1 MADFN
6 ITPIGNTVK
15 PVPGMSL
22 SDMMNMASSAQAYQ
36 QQRQLN
42 PLQLQAAEQTVEQA
56 RQMNPLALQA
66 QQQQTRTGQIAL
78 GLEEQKN
85 TERLAAQDYFSK
97 PDNFLTN
104 GNIDLKKINKVSN
117 LFPLTFPDINQKYT
131 TLADAQT
138 KATSAKQNL
147 TQDQRSIIGSRF
159 AILGRLGVEDK
170 QAYLAEMDVLN
181 KENPDNPDFANL
193 IDAYKTIWKDIP
205 SGKHVPSLAI
215 SGAQSLLKPAEQQS
229 AFAPT
234 AGTLSTGA
242 NILPTVST
250 PSVGGQPPR
259 IQVGQ
264 QPLANVEVPPT
275 SRMVATGRFDMNNNE
290 IFNVVNSS
298 GRVVGQTTVPSG
310 VPEAQMPGVGAA
322 PSAPGTAAANAAAS
336 AARAKALAAEAAGA
350 ALKPLPNAP
359 VLLPS
364 GETALTLEKSNAIR
378 MNSNEAA
385 AQIPIQ
391 YFNSNEIIK
400 LADDVISGIGAQ
412 TIANLTGGYAV
423 FNATRFGRENATNL
437 QKLGHYM
444 ALQTASLANSS
455 GLGGTDAARSLA
467 GEMAGT
473 KEWTPEAIKDT
484 ARVNRALSTSGSL
497 FNQGIEAAFE
507 RSNQNPFSSRKF
519 QNDWSRTL
527 GPNGIDAIRLYD
539 LTINQDMDGVR
550 KFITSLGGTESV
562 KYKTTLA
569 KITEMNNLLKGTK

>member
-36 QQRQLN
+36 QQQQLN
-42 PLQLQAAEQTVEQA
+42 PLQLQASQQAVEQA
-56 RQMNPLALQA
+56 RQMNPSLLQA

-181 KENPDNPDFANL
+181 KENPDNPDFASL

-215 SGAQSLLKPAEQQS
+215 SGAQSLLKPSEQQS

-242 NILPTVST
+242 NILPTVAT

-264 QPLANVEVPPT
+264 QPLAPVEVGPG
-275 SRMVATGRFDMNNNE
+275 SRMVGTNRFDMNNNE

-298 GRVVGQTTVPSG
+298 GRVIGQTTVPSG
-310 VPEAQMPGVGAA
+310 VPEAQMPGAPPASGTPAANATAAAARAAAAAKAAAGAGAA
-322 PSAPGTAAANAAAS
+322 P
-336 AARAKALAAEAAGA
+336 
-350 ALKPLPNAP
+350 KPLPNAP

-400 LADDVISGIGAQ
+400 LADNVISGIGAQ
-412 TIANLTGGYAV
+412 TIANLTGGYAA

-437 QKLGHYM
+437 QQLGHYM

-467 GEMAGT
+467 GQMAGT
-473 KEWTPEAIKDT
+473 TEWTPEAIKDT

-562 KYKTTLA
+562 RYKTTLA

>member
-56 RQMNPLALQA
+56 RRMNPLALQA

-138 KATSAKQNL
+138 KASSAKQNL

-234 AGTLSTGA
+234 AGTLNTGA
-242 NILPTVST
+242 NILPTVAT
-250 PSVGGQPPR
+250 PGVGGQPPS

-264 QPLANVEVPPT
+264 QPLAPVEVGPS
-275 SRMVATGRFDMNNNE
+275 SRMVGTGRFDMNNNE
-290 IFNVVNSS
+290 IFNVFKLS
-298 GRVVGQTTVPSG
+298 GRVIGQTTVPSG

-322 PSAPGTAAANAAAS
+322 PSGTPAANATAAAARAAA
-336 AARAKALAAEAAGA
+336 AAKAGA
-350 ALKPLPNAP
+350 APRPLPNAP
-359 VLLPS
+359 VLLPA
-364 GETALTLEKSNAIR
+364 GETRETLDKSNAIR

-385 AQIPIQ
+385 AQVPNQ

-400 LADDVISGIGAQ
+400 LADNVISGIGAQ

-423 FNATRFGRENATNL
+423 FNATRFGRDNATNL
-437 QKLGHYM
+437 QQLGHYM

-467 GEMAGT
+467 GQMAGT
-473 KEWTPEAIKDT
+473 TEWTPEAIKDT

-519 QNDWSRTL
+519 QNDWSKTL

-550 KFITSLGGTESV
+550 KFITSLGGTESAR
-562 KYKTTLA
+562 YKTTLA
-569 KITEMNNLLKGTK
+569 KITEMNNLLRGTK

>member
-56 RQMNPLALQA
+56 RQMNPPLLQA
-66 QQQQTRTGQIAL
+66 QQQVTRTGQIAL

-242 NILPTVST
+242 NILPTVT
-250 PSVGGQPPR
+250 YPGVGGQPPS

-264 QPLANVEVPPT
+264 QPLAPVEVGPG
-275 SRMVATGRFDMNNNE
+275 SRMVGTGRFDMNNNE

-298 GRVVGQTTVPSG
+298 GRVIGQTTVPSG

-322 PSAPGTAAANAAAS
+322 PSGTPAANATAAAARAAA
-336 AARAKALAAEAAGA
+336 AAKAGA
-350 ALKPLPNAP
+350 APRPLPNAP
-359 VLLPS
+359 VLLPA

-400 LADDVISGIGAQ
+400 LADNVISGIGAQ
-412 TIANLTGGYAV
+412 TIANLTGGYAA

-437 QKLGHYM
+437 QQLGHYM

-467 GEMAGT
+467 GQMAGT
-473 KEWTPEAIKDT
+473 TEWTPEAIKDT

-497 FNQGIEAAFE
+497 FNRGIEAAFE
-507 RSNQNPFSSRKF
+507 RSNQNPFSSRQF
-519 QNDWSRTL
+519 QNDWSKTL

-550 KFITSLGGTESV
+550 KFITSLGGTESAR
-562 KYKTTLA
+562 YKATLA

>member
-56 RQMNPLALQA
+56 RQINPLALQA
-66 QQQQTRTGQIAL
+66 QQQLTRTGQIAL

-85 TERLAAQDYFSK
+85 TERLAAQEHFSK
-97 PDNFLTN
+97 SDNFLTN
-104 GNIDLKKINKVSN
+104 GRIDLNKINKVSN

-138 KATSAKQNL
+138 KANSAKQNL

-159 AILGRLGVEDK
+159 GILGRLGVKDK
-170 QAYLAEMDVLN
+170 QAYLAEMDVLQQ
-181 KENPDNPDFANL
+181 ENPDNPDFAKL
-193 IDAYKTIWKDIP
+193 IDAYKVIWKDLP
-205 SGKHVPSLAI
+205 SGIDLSGLAI
-215 SGAQSLLKPAEQQS
+215 SGAQSLLKPSEQQS

-250 PSVGGQPPR
+250 PGVGGQPPS
-259 IQVGQ
+259 IQVGAK
-264 QPLANVEVPPT
+264 PLASVEVGPT
-275 SRMVATGRFDMNNNE
+275 SRMVGTGRFDMNNNE

-298 GRVVGQTTVPSG
+298 GRVIGQTTVPSG
-310 VPEAQMPGVGAA
+310 VPEAQMPGAGVAPTGTPAANATAAAGRAAAAAKAGAA
-322 PSAPGTAAANAAAS
+322 P
-336 AARAKALAAEAAGA
+336 R
-350 ALKPLPNAP
+350 PLPNAP
-359 VLLPS
+359 VLLPA
-364 GETALTLEKSNAIR
+364 GETKDTLDKSNAIR
-378 MNSNEAA
+378 IDSNKAA
-385 AQIPIQ
+385 AQVPIQ
-391 YFNSNEIIK
+391 YFNSNQIIK
-400 LADDVISGIGAQ
+400 LADDVISGKGAGV
-412 TIANLTGGYAV
+412 IANLTGGYAV
-423 FNATRFGRENATNL
+423 LNALDIGGKNATNL
-437 QKLGHYM
+437 QQLGHYM
-444 ALQTASLANSS
+444 ALQTVSLANSS
-455 GLGGTDAARSLA
+455 GLGGTDQARSLA
-467 GEMAGT
+467 GEMVGT
-473 KEWTPEAIKDT
+473 KEWTHEAIKDT
-484 ARVNRALSTSGSL
+484 ARVNRALSTSTNL
-497 FNQGIEAAFE
+497 FNTGIEAAFE
-507 RSNQNPFSSRKF
+507 KSGGNAFSSRKF

-550 KFITSLGGTESV
+550 KLITSLGGTESAR
-562 KYKTTLA
+562 YKTTLA

>member
-1 MADFN
+1 MVDFN

-36 QQRQLN
+36 QQQQLN
-42 PLQLQAAEQTVEQA
+42 PLQLQTV
-56 RQMNPLALQA
+56 
-66 QQQQTRTGQIAL
+66 QQTARTGQISL

-159 AILGRLGVEDK
+159 AILGRLGVEDT

-193 IDAYKTIWKDIP
+193 IDSYKTIWKDIP

-242 NILPTVST
+242 NILPTVLI
-250 PSVGGQPPR
+250 PGVGGQPPN
-259 IQVGQ
+259 IKVGQ
-264 QPLANVEVPPT
+264 QPLAPVEVGPG
-275 SRMVATGRFDMNNNE
+275 SRMVGTGRFDMNNNE

-298 GRVVGQTTVPSG
+298 GRVIGQTTVPSG
-310 VPEAQMPGVGAA
+310 VPEAQMPGAGAA
-322 PSAPGTAAANAAAS
+322 PSAPPGTGAANATAAA
-336 AARAKALAAEAAGA
+336 ARARALAEGAAGA
-350 ALKPLPNAP
+350 AGAAPKPLPNAP

-364 GETALTLEKSNAIR
+364 GETKETLDKSNAIR
-378 MNSNEAA
+378 IKSNEAA
-385 AQIPIQ
+385 AQVPIQ
-391 YFNSNEIIK
+391 YFNSNQIIK
-400 LADDVISGIGAQ
+400 LADDIISGKGAGV
-412 TIANLTGGYAV
+412 IANLTGGYAV
-423 FNATRFGRENATNL
+423 LNALDIGGKNATNL
-437 QKLGHYM
+437 QQLGHYM

-467 GEMAGT
+467 GEMSGT
-473 KEWTPEAIKDT
+473 KEWTHQAIKDT
-484 ARVNRALSTSGSL
+484 ARVNRALSTSTNL
-497 FNQGIEAAFE
+497 FNQGIETAFE
-507 RSNQNPFSSRKF
+507 KSNKNPFSSRKF
-519 QNDWSRTL
+519 QNDWSKTL

-550 KFITSLGGTESV
+550 KLITSLGGTESV
-562 KYKTTLA
+562 RYKTTLA

>member
-66 QQQQTRTGQIAL
+66 QQQLTRTGQIAL
-78 GLEEQKN
+78 GLEEQKQ

-97 PDNFLTN
+97 SDNFLTN
-104 GNIDLKKINKVSN
+104 GRIDLNKINKVSN

-138 KATSAKQNL
+138 KASSAKQNL

-159 AILGRLGVEDK
+159 GILGRLGVKDK
-170 QAYLAEMDVLN
+170 QAYLAEMDVLQQ
-181 KENPDNPDFANL
+181 ENPDNPDFAKL
-193 IDAYKTIWKDIP
+193 IDAYKVIWKDLP
-205 SGKHVPSLAI
+205 SGIDLSGLAI

-250 PSVGGQPPR
+250 PGVGGQPPS

-264 QPLANVEVPPT
+264 QSLANVEVPPT
-275 SRMVATGRFDMNNNE
+275 SRMVGTGRFDMNNNE

-298 GRVVGQTTVPSG
+298 GRVIGQTTVPSG
-310 VPEAQMPGVGAA
+310 VPEAQMPGAGVA
-322 PSAPGTAAANAAAS
+322 PTGTAAANATAA
-336 AARAKALAAEAAGA
+336 AARAAAAAKAGA
-350 ALKPLPNAP
+350 APRPLPNAP
-359 VLLPS
+359 VLLPP
-364 GETALTLEKSNAIR
+364 GETRDTLDKSNAIR
-378 MNSNEAA
+378 IDSNKAA
-385 AQIPIQ
+385 AQVPIQ
-391 YFNSNEIIK
+391 YFNSNQIIK
-400 LADDVISGIGAQ
+400 LADDVISGKGAGV
-412 TIANLTGGYAV
+412 IANLTGGYAV
-423 FNATRFGRENATNL
+423 LNALDIGGKNATNL
-437 QKLGHYM
+437 QQLGHYM
-444 ALQTASLANSS
+444 ALQTVSLANSS
-455 GLGGTDAARSLA
+455 GLGGTDQARSLA
-467 GEMAGT
+467 GEMVGT
-473 KEWTPEAIKDT
+473 KEWTHEAIKDT
-484 ARVNRALSTSGSL
+484 ARVNRALSTSTNL
-497 FNQGIEAAFE
+497 FNTGIEAAFE
-507 RSNQNPFSSRKF
+507 KSGGNPFSSRKF

-550 KFITSLGGTESV
+550 KLITSLGGTESA
-562 KYKTTLA
+562 KYKSTLA
-569 KITEMNNLLKGTK
+569 KITEMNNLLRGTK

>member
-56 RQMNPLALQA
+56 RQLNPLALQA

-97 PDNFLTN
+97 SDNFLTN

-117 LFPLTFPDINQKYT
+117 LFPLTFSDINQKYT
-131 TLADAQT
+131 TLAEAQT
-138 KATSAKQNL
+138 KASSAKQNL
-147 TQDQRSIIGSRF
+147 TQDQRSMIGSRF

-170 QAYLAEMDVLN
+170 QAYLAEMDVL
-181 KENPDNPDFANL
+181 KQENPDNEDLSNL
-193 IDAYKTIWKDIP
+193 IDAYKVTWKDIP
-205 SGKHVPSLAI
+205 SGKHLPSLAI
-215 SGAQSLLKPAEQQS
+215 SGAQSLLKPSEQQS

-242 NILPTVST
+242 NILPTVAT
-250 PSVGGQPPR
+250 PGVGGQPPS

-264 QPLANVEVPPT
+264 QPLAPVEVGPG
-275 SRMVATGRFDMNNNE
+275 SRMVGTGRFDMNNNE

-298 GRVVGQTTVPSG
+298 GRVIGQTTVPSG

-322 PSAPGTAAANAAAS
+322 PSGTPAANATAAAARAAA
-336 AARAKALAAEAAGA
+336 AAKAGA
-350 ALKPLPNAP
+350 APRPLPNAP
-359 VLLPS
+359 VLLPA

-400 LADDVISGIGAQ
+400 LADNVISGIGAQ
-412 TIANLTGGYAV
+412 TIANLTGGYAA

-437 QKLGHYM
+437 QQLGHYM

-467 GEMAGT
+467 GQMAGT
-473 KEWTPEAIKDT
+473 TEWTPEAIKDT

-497 FNQGIEAAFE
+497 FNRGIEAAFE
-507 RSNQNPFSSRKF
+507 RSNQNPFSSRQF
-519 QNDWSRTL
+519 QNDWSKTL

-550 KFITSLGGTESV
+550 KLITSLGGTESTR
-562 KYKTTLA
+562 YKTTLA

>member
-56 RQMNPLALQA
+56 RQINPLALQA
-66 QQQQTRTGQIAL
+66 QQQLTRTGQIAL

-85 TERLAAQDYFSK
+85 TERLAAQEHFSK
-97 PDNFLTN
+97 SDNFLTN
-104 GNIDLKKINKVSN
+104 GRIDLNKINKVSN

-131 TLADAQT
+131 TLAEAQT
-138 KATSAKQNL
+138 KASSAKQNL
-147 TQDQRSIIGSRF
+147 TQDQRRMVGSRF

-170 QAYLAEMDVLN
+170 QAYLAEMDVL
-181 KENPDNPDFANL
+181 KQENPDNPDLANL
-193 IDAYKTIWKDIP
+193 IDAYKVTWKDIP
-205 SGKHVPSLAI
+205 SGKHLPGLAI
-215 SGAQSLLKPAEQQS
+215 SGAQTLLSPSEQQS
-229 AFAPT
+229 ALAPT

-250 PSVGGQPPR
+250 PGVGGQPPS
-259 IQVGQ
+259 IQVGLN
-264 QPLANVEVPPT
+264 PLAPVEVGPG

-290 IFNVVNSS
+290 IFNVVLAN

-310 VPEAQMPGVGAA
+310 VPEAQMPGAGVAPAGTPAANATAAAARAAAAAKAGAA
-322 PSAPGTAAANAAAS
+322 P
-336 AARAKALAAEAAGA
+336 R
-350 ALKPLPNAP
+350 PLPNAP
-359 VLLPS
+359 VLLPA
-364 GETALTLEKSNAIR
+364 GETKDTLDKSNAIR

-385 AQIPIQ
+385 AQVPIQ
-391 YFNSNEIIK
+391 YFNSNQIIK
-400 LADDVISGIGAQ
+400 LADDVISGKGAGV
-412 TIANLTGGYAV
+412 IANLTGGYAAY
-423 FNATRFGRENATNL
+423 NALDIGGKNATNL
-437 QKLGHYM
+437 QQLGHYM

-467 GEMAGT
+467 GQMAGT
-473 KEWTPEAIKDT
+473 IEWTPEAIKDT
-484 ARVNRALSTSGSL
+484 ARVNRALSTSTNL
-497 FNQGIEAAFE
+497 FNTGIEAAFE
-507 RSNQNPFSSRKF
+507 KSGGNPFSSRQF

-550 KFITSLGGTESV
+550 KLITSLGGTESA
-562 KYKTTLA
+562 KYKSTLA
-569 KITEMNNLLKGTK
+569 KITEMNNLLRGTK

>member
-56 RQMNPLALQA
+56 RRMNPLALQA
-66 QQQQTRTGQIAL
+66 QQQLTRTGQIAL

-97 PDNFLTN
+97 PDNFLTG

-170 QAYLAEMDVLN
+170 QAYLAEMDVLQ
-181 KENPDNPDFANL
+181 KENPDNPDFASL

-215 SGAQSLLKPAEQQS
+215 SGAQSLLKPSEQQS

-234 AGTLSTGA
+234 AGTLNTGA

-250 PSVGGQPPR
+250 PSVGGQPPS
-259 IQVGQ
+259 IQVGAK
-264 QPLANVEVPPT
+264 PLAPVEVGPS

-290 IFNVVNSS
+290 IFNVVLAN

-310 VPEAQMPGVGAA
+310 VPEAQMPAA
-322 PSAPGTAAANAAAS
+322 PSAPPGTGAANATAAA
-336 AARAKALAAEAAGA
+336 ARARAAAAEAAGA
-350 ALKPLPNAP
+350 APRPLPNAP
-359 VLLPS
+359 VLLPA
-364 GETALTLEKSNAIR
+364 GETKDTLDKSNAIR

-400 LADDVISGIGAQ
+400 LADNVISGIGAQ
-412 TIANLTGGYAV
+412 TIANLTGGYAA

-437 QKLGHYM
+437 QQLGHYM

-455 GLGGTDAARSLA
+455 GLGGTDAARSIA
-467 GEMAGT
+467 KEMAGT
-473 KEWTPEAIKDT
+473 TEWTPEAIKDT

-527 GPNGIDAIRLYD
+527 GPRGIDAIRLYD

-550 KFITSLGGTESV
+550 KLITYLGGTESTR
-562 KYKTTLA
+562 YKTTLA

>member
-66 QQQQTRTGQIAL
+66 QQQLTRTGQIAL

-85 TERLAAQDYFSK
+85 TERLAAQEHFSK
-97 PDNFLTN
+97 SDNFLTN
-104 GNIDLKKINKVSN
+104 GRIDLNKINKVSN

-138 KATSAKQNL
+138 KANSAKQNL

-159 AILGRLGVEDK
+159 GILGRLGVEDT

-193 IDAYKTIWKDIP
+193 IDAYKTIWKDSP
-205 SGKHVPSLAI
+205 SGKHVPNLAI
-215 SGAQSLLKPAEQQS
+215 SGAQSLLKPSEQQS

-250 PSVGGQPPR
+250 PGVGGQPPS

-264 QPLANVEVPPT
+264 QSLANVEVPPT
-275 SRMVATGRFDMNNNE
+275 SRMVGTGRFDMNNNE

-298 GRVVGQTTVPSG
+298 GRVIGQTTVPGG
-310 VPEAQMPGVGAA
+310 VPEAQMPGAGVAPTGTPAANATAAAGRAAAAAKAGAA
-322 PSAPGTAAANAAAS
+322 P
-336 AARAKALAAEAAGA
+336 R
-350 ALKPLPNAP
+350 PLPNAP
-359 VLLPS
+359 VLLPP
-364 GETALTLEKSNAIR
+364 GETRDTLDKSNAIR

-385 AQIPIQ
+385 AQVPIQ
-391 YFNSNEIIK
+391 YFNSNQIIK
-400 LADDVISGIGAQ
+400 LADDVISGKGAGV
-412 TIANLTGGYAV
+412 IANLTGGYAAY
-423 FNATRFGRENATNL
+423 NALDIGGKNATNL
-437 QKLGHYM
+437 QQLGHYM

-467 GEMAGT
+467 GQMAGT
-473 KEWTPEAIKDT
+473 IEWTPEAIKDT
-484 ARVNRALSTSGSL
+484 ARVNRALSTSTNL
-497 FNQGIEAAFE
+497 FNTGIEAAFE
-507 RSNQNPFSSRKF
+507 KSGGNAFSSRKF

-550 KFITSLGGTESV
+550 KLITSLGGTESA
-562 KYKTTLA
+562 KYKSTLA
-569 KITEMNNLLKGTK
+569 KITEMNNLLRGTK

>member
-56 RQMNPLALQA
+56 RQINPLALQA
-66 QQQQTRTGQIAL
+66 QQQLTRTGQIAL

-85 TERLAAQDYFSK
+85 TERLAAQEHFSK
-97 PDNFLTN
+97 SDNFLTN
-104 GNIDLKKINKVSN
+104 GRIDLNKINKVSN

-138 KATSAKQNL
+138 KASSAKQNL
-147 TQDQRSIIGSRF
+147 TQDQRSMIGSRF
-159 AILGRLGVEDK
+159 AILGRLGVKDK
-170 QAYLAEMDVLN
+170 QAYLAEMDVLQQ
-181 KENPDNPDFANL
+181 ENPDNPDFANL
-193 IDAYKTIWKDIP
+193 IDAYKVIWKDLP
-205 SGKHVPSLAI
+205 SGIDLSGLAI

-250 PSVGGQPPR
+250 PGVGGQPPS

-264 QPLANVEVPPT
+264 QSLANVEVPPT
-275 SRMVATGRFDMNNNE
+275 SRMVGTGRFDMNNNE
-290 IFNVVNSS
+290 IFNVVLAN
-298 GRVVGQTTVPSG
+298 GRVVGQTTVPGG
-310 VPEAQMPGVGAA
+310 VPEAQMPGAGVAPTGTPAA
-322 PSAPGTAAANAAAS
+322 NATAAAARARAAA
-336 AARAKALAAEAAGA
+336 AAGA
-350 ALKPLPNAP
+350 AGAAPRPLPNAP
-359 VLLPS
+359 VLLPA
-364 GETALTLEKSNAIR
+364 GETKDTLDKSNAIR

-385 AQIPIQ
+385 AQVPIQ
-391 YFNSNEIIK
+391 YFNSNQIIK
-400 LADDVISGIGAQ
+400 LADDVISGKGAGV
-412 TIANLTGGYAV
+412 IANLTGGYAAY
-423 FNATRFGRENATNL
+423 NALDIGGKNATNL
-437 QKLGHYM
+437 QQLGHYM

-467 GEMAGT
+467 GQMAGT
-473 KEWTPEAIKDT
+473 IEWTPEAIKDT
-484 ARVNRALSTSGSL
+484 ARVNRALSTSTNL
-497 FNQGIEAAFE
+497 FNTGIEAAFE
-507 RSNQNPFSSRKF
+507 KSGGNAFSSRKF

-550 KFITSLGGTESV
+550 KLITSLGGTESA
-562 KYKTTLA
+562 KYKSTLA
-569 KITEMNNLLKGTK
+569 KITEMNNLLRGTK

>member
-56 RQMNPLALQA
+56 RQINPLALQA
-66 QQQQTRTGQIAL
+66 QQQLTRTGQIAL
-78 GLEEQKN
+78 SLEEQKN
-85 TERLAAQDYFSK
+85 TERLAAQEHFSK
-97 PDNFLTN
+97 SDNFLTN

-147 TQDQRSIIGSRF
+147 TQDQRRMVGSRF

-170 QAYLAEMDVLN
+170 QAYLAEMDVL
-181 KENPDNPDFANL
+181 KQENPDNPDLANL
-193 IDAYKTIWKDIP
+193 IDAYKVTWKDIP
-205 SGKHVPSLAI
+205 SGKHLPGLAI
-215 SGAQSLLKPAEQQS
+215 SGAQTLLSPSEQQS

-242 NILPTVST
+242 NILPTVAT
-250 PSVGGQPPR
+250 PSVGGQPPS

-264 QPLANVEVPPT
+264 QPLAPVEVGPG

-290 IFNVVNSS
+290 IFNVVLAN
-298 GRVVGQTTVPSG
+298 GRVVGQTTVPGG
-310 VPEAQMPGVGAA
+310 VPEAQMPGAGVA
-322 PSAPGTAAANAAAS
+322 PTGTPAANAAAA
-336 AARAKALAAEAAGA
+336 AARARAAAAAGA
-350 ALKPLPNAP
+350 AGAAPRPLPNAP
-359 VLLPS
+359 VLMPP
-364 GETALTLEKSNAIR
+364 GETRETLDKSNAIR
-378 MNSNEAA
+378 IDSNKAA
-385 AQIPIQ
+385 AQVPIQ
-391 YFNSNEIIK
+391 YFNSNQIIK
-400 LADDVISGIGAQ
+400 LADDVISGKGAGV
-412 TIANLTGGYAV
+412 IANLTGGYAV
-423 FNATRFGRENATNL
+423 LNALDIGGKNATNL
-437 QKLGHYM
+437 QQLGHYM
-444 ALQTASLANSS
+444 ALQTVSLANSS
-455 GLGGTDAARSLA
+455 GLGGTDQARNLA
-467 GEMAGT
+467 GEMVGT
-473 KEWTPEAIKDT
+473 KEWTHEAIKDT
-484 ARVNRALSTSGSL
+484 ARVNRALSTSTNL
-497 FNQGIEAAFE
+497 FNTGIEAAFE
-507 RSNQNPFSSRKF
+507 KSGGNPFSSRKF

-550 KFITSLGGTESV
+550 KLITSLGGTESA
-562 KYKTTLA
+562 KYKSTLA
-569 KITEMNNLLKGTK
+569 KITEMNNLLRGTK

>member
-36 QQRQLN
+36 QQQQLN
-42 PLQLQAAEQTVEQA
+42 PLQLQTV
-56 RQMNPLALQA
+56 
-66 QQQQTRTGQIAL
+66 QQTARTGQISL

-138 KATSAKQNL
+138 QATSAKQNL

-170 QAYLAEMDVLN
+170 QAYLAEMDVLQ
-181 KENPDNPDFANL
+181 KENPDNPDFARL

-234 AGTLSTGA
+234 AETLNTGA
-242 NILPTVST
+242 NILPKVTT
-250 PSVGGQPPR
+250 PGVGGQPPR

-264 QPLANVEVPPT
+264 QPLAPVEVGPG
-275 SRMVATGRFDMNNNE
+275 SRMVGTGRFDMNNNE

-298 GRVVGQTTVPSG
+298 GRVIGQTTVPSG
-310 VPEAQMPGVGAA
+310 VPEAQMPGAGAA
-322 PSAPGTAAANAAAS
+322 PTGTPAANAIAA
-336 AARAKALAAEAAGA
+336 AARA
-350 ALKPLPNAP
+350 
-359 VLLPS
+359 
-364 GETALTLEKSNAIR
+364 R
-378 MNSNEAA
+378 
-385 AQIPIQ
+385 
-391 YFNSNEIIK
+391 
-400 LADDVISGIGAQ
+400 
-412 TIANLTGGYAV
+412 
-423 FNATRFGRENATNL
+423 AT
-437 QKLGHYM
+437 
-444 ALQTASLANSS
+444 
-455 GLGGTDAARSLA
+455 
-467 GEMAGT
+467 
-473 KEWTPEAIKDT
+473 
-484 ARVNRALSTSGSL
+484 
-497 FNQGIEAAFE
+497 
-507 RSNQNPFSSRKF
+507 
-519 QNDWSRTL
+519 
-527 GPNGIDAIRLYD
+527 
-539 LTINQDMDGVR
+539 
-550 KFITSLGGTESV
+550 
-562 KYKTTLA
+562 
-569 KITEMNNLLKGTK
+569 

>member
-66 QQQQTRTGQIAL
+66 QQQLTRTGQIAL
-78 GLEEQKN
+78 GLEEQKQ

-97 PDNFLTN
+97 SDNFLTN
-104 GNIDLKKINKVSN
+104 GRIDLNKINKVSN

-138 KATSAKQNL
+138 KASSAKQNL

-159 AILGRLGVEDK
+159 GILGRLGVKDK
-170 QAYLAEMDVLN
+170 QAYLAEMDVLQQ
-181 KENPDNPDFANL
+181 ENPDNPDFAKL
-193 IDAYKTIWKDIP
+193 IDAYKVIWKDLP
-205 SGKHVPSLAI
+205 SGIDLSGLAI

-250 PSVGGQPPR
+250 PGVGGQPPS

-264 QPLANVEVPPT
+264 QSLANVEVPPT
-275 SRMVATGRFDMNNNE
+275 SRMVGTGRFDMNNNE

-298 GRVVGQTTVPSG
+298 GRVIGQTTVPSG
-310 VPEAQMPGVGAA
+310 VPEAQMPGAGVA
-322 PSAPGTAAANAAAS
+322 PTGTAAANATAA
-336 AARAKALAAEAAGA
+336 AARATAAAKAGA
-350 ALKPLPNAP
+350 APRPLPNAP
-359 VLLPS
+359 VLLPP
-364 GETALTLEKSNAIR
+364 GETRDTLDKSNAIR
-378 MNSNEAA
+378 IDSNKAA
-385 AQIPIQ
+385 AQVPIQ
-391 YFNSNEIIK
+391 YFNSNQIIK
-400 LADDVISGIGAQ
+400 LADDVISGKGAGV
-412 TIANLTGGYAV
+412 IANLTGGYAV
-423 FNATRFGRENATNL
+423 LNALDIGGKNATNL
-437 QKLGHYM
+437 QQLGHYM
-444 ALQTASLANSS
+444 ALQTVSLANSS
-455 GLGGTDAARSLA
+455 GLGGTDQARSLA
-467 GEMAGT
+467 GEMVGT
-473 KEWTPEAIKDT
+473 KEWTHEAIKDT
-484 ARVNRALSTSGSL
+484 ARVNRALSTSTNL
-497 FNQGIEAAFE
+497 FNTGIEAAFE
-507 RSNQNPFSSRKF
+507 KSGGNPFSSRKF

-550 KFITSLGGTESV
+550 KLITSLGGTESA
-562 KYKTTLA
+562 KYKSTLA
-569 KITEMNNLLKGTK
+569 KITEMNNLLRGTK